1 MKNFKAILGLAMLSV
16 AVLACGP
23 KGQTVETSEAKEV
36 ATNTEAESVAVNTE
50 ASIVTWIGSKPAGK
64 HNGTI
69 AITSGSVDVKGDAVV
84 GGNFT
89 IDINS
94 LSVLDI
100 PADNENNAKLKG
112 HLMSDGFF
120 DASNF
125 PTASFEITGAQVYN
139 AGSLES
145 DKEEFDTENK
155 PAALSQIMIDSPTH
169 FISGNL
175 TMRGVTKNITFPAR
189 VTLENGVIKA
199 AANFNIDRTEW
210 NLMYGNEASVVDKAK
225 DNFVYDTVNVGF
237 TLEAGNNTNAA
248 ASL

>member
-1 MKNFKAILGLAMLSV
+1 MKNLKSILGLAMLSV

-23 KGQTVETSEAKEV
+23 KGQTVETSDAKEV
-36 ATNTEAESVAVNTE
+36 ASSEQAQTVAVNTQK
-50 ASIVTWIGSKPAGK
+50 SKVTWIGSKPAGK

-69 AITSGSVDVKGDAVV
+69 AITGGEVMVEGDAVV

-94 LSVLDI
+94 LTVLDI
-100 PADNENNAKLKG
+100 PADQKGNSDLKG
-112 HLMSDGFF
+112 HLMSPDFF
-120 DASNF
+120 DAANH
-125 PTASFEITGAQVYN
+125 PTASFEITGAEVFN
-139 AGSLES
+139 ASNVEA
-145 DKEEFDTENK
+145 DKEEFATEFAPSK
-155 PAALSQIMIDSPTH
+155 LSEVMIDNPTH

-189 VTLENGVIKA
+189 VTLEKGTIKA

-210 NLMYGNEASVVDKAK
+210 KLMYGDEASAIDKAK
-225 DNFVYDTVNVGF
+225 DKFVYNTVNVGF
-237 TLEAGNNTNAA
+237 VLEAGPQAS